1 LLAYIST
8 DSTGL
13 LALTLLSVCAPAGE
27 PGAAVLPA
35 AACRTRVEA
44 TFRSLG
50 LNRKASWLLLEV
62 LLVLLALLL
71 VLLVLALLRLP
82 HRLRVVKRQV
92 PVDSTQYTS
101 PASASLVQMP
111 DTCST

>member
-1 LLAYIST
+1 M
-8 DSTGL
+8 
-13 LALTLLSVCAPAGE
+13 
-27 PGAAVLPA
+27 LPA

-50 LNRKASWLLLEV
+50 LNRNASWLLLE
-62 LLVLLALLL
+62 LLL
-71 VLLVLALLRLP
+71 VLLVLVLLVVVAALLRLP
-82 HRLRVVKRQV
+82 HRLRVVKRHV
-92 PVDSTQYTS
+92 PVDNTQYTS